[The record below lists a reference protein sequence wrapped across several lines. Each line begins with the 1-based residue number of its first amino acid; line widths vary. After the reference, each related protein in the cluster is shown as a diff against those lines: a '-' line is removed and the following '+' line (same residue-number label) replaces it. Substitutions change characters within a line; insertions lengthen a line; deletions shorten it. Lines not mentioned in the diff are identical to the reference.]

1 MKRFGDRRDGT
12 RVRNINGMNHIMYH
26 LKKRRSESEVYINYA
41 MDVTKLVKYMEKIN
55 KDDERHITYFH
66 VFATAIAKLVYNR
79 PYLNRFI
86 VNGHFYDRNEVTISY
101 VAKTKFDDDSEEL
114 MQVLKVNEDDTL
126 FTISDRLSNRV
137 KKTRESKS
145 SGTDDFVATIGNMPK
160 PIRGFIVG
168 IFKLLDRYDLVP
180 KSMTREILYYSS
192 VLMSNIGSIGSKEAI
207 YHNLTDFGTNS
218 AIVTMGKIY
227 KKEIINDKGKK
238 EIKDFCDFGVTL
250 DERIADGFYMIKSV
264 QLLEYILNNPKLLEG
279 ECNDKLEIKGE

>member
-1 MKRFGDRRDGT
+1 MNMGFGDRRDGV

-26 LKKRRSESEVYINYA
+26 LKKRRSESEVFINYSI
-41 MDVTKLVKYMEKIN
+41 DVTELIKYVNEIN
-55 KDDERHITYFH
+55 KDDSRHVTYFH
-66 VFATAIAKLVYNR
+66 VFATALAKTIYNR

-101 VAKTKFDDDSEEL
+101 VAKTDFNDDAEEL
-114 MQVLKVNEDDTL
+114 MQVLKVEENDNL
-126 FTISDRLSNRV
+126 FTICDNISKRV
-137 KKTRESKS
+137 KKTRSNKS
-145 SGTDDFVATIGNMPK
+145 SGTDDLVSMIGNMPK

-180 KSMTREILYYSS
+180 KSMTREILYYST
-192 VLMSNIGSIGSKEAI
+192 VLMSNIGSIGCKHAI

-218 AIVTMGKIY
+218 ALVTMGKIY
-227 KKEIINDKGKK
+227 KKEVILDSGKK
-238 EIKDFCDFGVTL
+238 EIRDFCDFGITL

-279 ECNDKLEIKGE
+279 DCSDEIKVK

>member
-1 MKRFGDRRDGT
+1 MKKFGDRKDGT
-12 RVRNINGMNHIMYH
+12 RVRNMNGANYIMYH
-26 LKKRRSESEVYINYA
+26 LKKRRCESEVYINYA
-41 MDVTKLVKYMEKIN
+41 MDVTNLVKYMEKIN
-55 KDDERHITYFH
+55 KNKKHITYFH
-66 VFATAIAKLVYNR
+66 VFATAIAKLIYNR

-101 VAKTKFDDDSEEL
+101 FAKTKFDDDSEEL
-114 MQVLKVNEDDTL
+114 MQVLKVNPDDNL
-126 FTISDRLSNRV
+126 FTLSDKISGSV
-137 KKTRESKS
+137 KKTRTSKS
-145 SGTDDFVATIGNMPK
+145 SGTDDLVSKIGNMPK
-160 PIRGFIVG
+160 PIRSFVVG

-180 KSMTREILYYSS
+180 KSMTKEILYYSS
-192 VLMSNIGSIGSKEAI
+192 VLLSNIGSIGSKEAI

-227 KKEIINDKGKK
+227 KKEIINDSGKK

-279 ECNDKLEIKGE
+279 DCNEKLKIK